1 MLRAMALPDP
11 PPDPT
16 DGGARDRDALVARWR
31 PRLQRLQRAIRE
43 RLRISMREQDLEA
56 IARPVRETE
65 GDDADTIFALDV
77 AAEELLDE
85 LCNEWAREEAFVLVG
100 EGVEPSGSRTYGEG
114 TPTARLIVDPID
126 GTRGLMFDKRSAWCL
141 AAVAPERGPTTSLRH
156 IELAAMAELPTTRQN
171 LVDDLVAVRGRGVV
185 RTRRNLDAPGSA
197 QTLPVRPSRATTLR
211 HGFATVCSFFQGG
224 KELIARIDE
233 DLMHEALGGWRPDK
247 ADVYGDHYISSGGQL
262 AEIALGRDRFVLD
275 VRPEVHSALGHPST
289 LCSRPYDLCTALV
302 ATEAGALVLRPD
314 GRPLDAPLDTTT
326 NLSFV
331 AYANR
336 ALHDALQPVVQRV
349 LQQHGLVG

>member
-114 TPTARLIVDPID
+114 APTARLIVDPID
-126 GTRGLMFDKRSAWCL
+126 GTRGLMFDKRSAWCPPPPPRSGR
-141 AAVAPERGPTTSLRH
+141 AR
-156 IELAAMAELPTTRQN
+156 TRP
-171 LVDDLVAVRGRGVV
+171 DDLAPAY
-185 RTRRNLDAPGSA
+185 RTRR
-197 QTLPVRPSRATTLR
+197 
-211 HGFATVCSFFQGG
+211 
-224 KELIARIDE
+224 
-233 DLMHEALGGWRPDK
+233 
-247 ADVYGDHYISSGGQL
+247 
-262 AEIALGRDRFVLD
+262 
-275 VRPEVHSALGHPST
+275 
-289 LCSRPYDLCTALV
+289 
-302 ATEAGALVLRPD
+302 D
-314 GRPLDAPLDTTT
+314 GRACRRRAKTSSTT
-326 NLSFV
+326 SSRS
-331 AYANR
+331 AAAGSCGR
-336 ALHDALQPVVQRV
+336 A
-349 LQQHGLVG
+349 GT